1 MIRTTRASGGPGKA
15 SGWRLAQH
23 LARISFVR
31 ASALLVVALVVLS
44 WLYIA
49 TEDRGQGAAFF
60 SVEAAGRA
68 WDFLWGDLLGAGSDG
83 RPAFLKASEWRAMVP
98 LARDT
103 LAMSVLGIGFAGL
116 VALATFVFGARNV
129 MTGELAPY
137 GGVGWKLAFLVA
149 RGFFIVA
156 RGVPELIWAFLIIF
170 IFSPGILPGAIALAI
185 HNSGILGKLASET
198 VEGLDPRPIRSLQGA
213 GAGQF
218 QVLFYGVLPQ
228 ALPKLL
234 TFLLYR
240 WEVIIRTTIV
250 VGFVAAG
257 GLGQEFRLSM
267 SHFQYTT
274 VTLILIWYLGLV
286 VFVDLVAVGLRR
298 LAR

>member
-1 MIRTTRASGGPGKA
+1 MIRESPNQGLAG
-15 SGWRLAQH
+15 RLR
-23 LARISFVR
+23 RISFVR
-31 ASALLVVALVVLS
+31 SSVLFALALVALS
-44 WLYIA
+44 WLYVVS
-49 TEDRGQGAAFF
+49 EDRGTGGDFF
-60 SVEAAGRA
+60 SFEAIGRG
-68 WDFLWGDLLGAGSDG
+68 WDFLWGDLLGADADG
-83 RPAFLKASEWRAMVP
+83 RPAFLKASEWRSMVP

-116 VALATFVFGARNV
+116 VALATFMFGARNV

-137 GGVGWKLAFLVA
+137 GGAGWKLVFVVA
-149 RGFFIVA
+149 RTFFIA
-156 RGVPELIWAFLIIF
+156 TRGVPELIWALLIVF

-213 GAGQF
+213 GAGRL

-234 TFLLYR
+234 TFLMYR

-274 VTLILIWYLGLV
+274 ITLILIWYLGLV
-286 VFVDLVAVGLRR
+286 IFVDVVAAGLRR

>member
-1 MIRTTRASGGPGKA
+1 MIRGLSGQPLTRRIAG
-15 SGWRLAQH
+15 
-23 LARISFVR
+23 ISFVR
-31 ASALLVVALVVLS
+31 ASVLLVVALVVLS
-44 WLYIA
+44 WLYVA
-49 TEDRGQGAAFF
+49 TEDRGQGPAFF

-68 WDFLWGDLLGAGSDG
+68 WDFLWGDLLGADADG

-103 LAMSVLGIGFAGL
+103 LVMSVLGIGFAGL

-129 MTGELAPY
+129 MTGDLAPY
-137 GGVGWKLAFLVA
+137 GGVGWKLAFVVV
-149 RGFFIVA
+149 RGFFIVT
-156 RGVPELIWAFLIIF
+156 RGVPELIWAFLIVF
-170 IFSPGILPGAIALAI
+170 IFSPGILPGALALAI
-185 HNSGILGKLASET
+185 HNSGILGKLASEI

-286 VFVDLVAVGLRR
+286 VIVDLVAAGLRR